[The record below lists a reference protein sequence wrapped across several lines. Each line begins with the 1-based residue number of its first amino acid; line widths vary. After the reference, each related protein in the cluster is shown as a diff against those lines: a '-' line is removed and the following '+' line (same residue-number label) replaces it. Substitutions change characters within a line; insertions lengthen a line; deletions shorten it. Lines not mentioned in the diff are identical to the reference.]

1 MNRGTRI
8 RSNITLHLYI
18 IRYGARLSQIGSEER
33 PQPVGGHA
41 AAPGIVGQ
49 SFFADTPYGEVA
61 HGGMTE
67 HQSGHGGCGLHHA
80 VFRQVHADVAEVDEA
95 VHQENKALVGQRRI
109 AHGGPA
115 PLIGFSKETLGIEVL
130 VGGIAPVGAAH
141 GFMQAFGGGLG
152 HHLGVGAGA
161 QHARP
166 HGQLKIEKRVRAKVI
181 AFYGVKGG
189 VGTTSIVANVAA
201 ALASRGKKVILLDF
215 DLQYGDSNLFL
226 DVESKDTIVELAR
239 DPEGISIE
247 KVNAAAATHST
258 GFSIL
263 CPPKTPEYAD
273 YITPEHTRKII
284 ENVRPYFEYIL
295 IDMGTNFAETTLVAL
310 ENCDEIQ
317 VITNLNVPCLK
328 GTKAV
333 MNVLDTLRVADKAKL
348 VITKNRSSLIKIKDF
363 ENLMLRKAYATITS
377 DRNIS
382 DNAMNSGNPVV
393 LNSPRSAIAK
403 DYNKYVDQIVADKD
417 NI

>member
-1 MNRGTRI
+1 MEKVNVVILAEEVQYRVKVK
-8 RSNITLHLYI
+8 NKIT
-18 IRYGARLSQIGSEER
+18 SED
-33 PQPVGGHA
+33 VA
-41 AAPGIVGQ
+41 IVGYSDFKEESKLKIEGYFPDVIVCALDSSDIDEDFYKFIQ
-49 SFFADTPYGEVA
+49 SVQFQNSGTAVVIMTDKVSISLVNEAAKRGIRQVFDFSVDAEEFTAALGEVN
-61 HGGMTE
+61 E
-67 HQSGHGGCGLHHA
+67 I
-80 VFRQVHADVAEVDEA
+80 E
-95 VHQENKALVGQRRI
+95 QR
-109 AHGGPA
+109 
-115 PLIGFSKETLGIEVL
+115 L
-130 VGGIAPVGAAH
+130 
-141 GFMQAFGGGLG
+141 M
-152 HHLGVGAGA
+152 
-161 QHARP
+161 
-166 HGQLKIEKRVRAKVI
+166 GQLKIEKRVRAKVI

-189 VGTTSIVANVAA
+189 VGTTSIVTNVAA

>member
-1 MNRGTRI
+1 MEKVNVVILAEEVQYRVKVKNKI
-8 RSNITLHLYI
+8 
-18 IRYGARLSQIGSEER
+18 ASED
-33 PQPVGGHA
+33 VA
-41 AAPGIVGQ
+41 IVGYSDFKEESKLKIEGYFPDVIVCALDSSDIDEDFYKFIQ
-49 SFFADTPYGEVA
+49 SVQFQNSGTAVVIMTDKVSISLVNEAAKRGIRQVFDFSVDAEEFTAALGEVN
-61 HGGMTE
+61 E
-67 HQSGHGGCGLHHA
+67 I
-80 VFRQVHADVAEVDEA
+80 E
-95 VHQENKALVGQRRI
+95 QR
-109 AHGGPA
+109 
-115 PLIGFSKETLGIEVL
+115 L
-130 VGGIAPVGAAH
+130 
-141 GFMQAFGGGLG
+141 M
-152 HHLGVGAGA
+152 
-161 QHARP
+161 
-166 HGQLKIEKRVRAKVI
+166 GQLKIEKRVRAKVI

-189 VGTTSIVANVAA
+189 VGTTSIVTNVAA

-417 NI
+417 SI

>member
-1 MNRGTRI
+1 MEKVNVVILAEEVQYRVKVK
-8 RSNITLHLYI
+8 NKIT
-18 IRYGARLSQIGSEER
+18 SED
-33 PQPVGGHA
+33 VA
-41 AAPGIVGQ
+41 IVGYSDFKEESKLKIEGYFPDVIVCALDSSDIDEDFYKFIQ
-49 SFFADTPYGEVA
+49 SVQFQNSGTAVVIMTDKVSISLVNEAAKRGIRQVFDFSVDAEEFTAALGEVN
-61 HGGMTE
+61 E
-67 HQSGHGGCGLHHA
+67 I
-80 VFRQVHADVAEVDEA
+80 E
-95 VHQENKALVGQRRI
+95 QR
-109 AHGGPA
+109 
-115 PLIGFSKETLGIEVL
+115 L
-130 VGGIAPVGAAH
+130 
-141 GFMQAFGGGLG
+141 M
-152 HHLGVGAGA
+152 
-161 QHARP
+161 
-166 HGQLKIEKRVRAKVI
+166 GQLKIEKRVRAKVI

-348 VITKNRSSLIKIKDF
+348 VIAKNRSSLIKIKDF
-363 ENLMLRKAYATITS
+363 ENLMLRKAYAVITS

>member
-1 MNRGTRI
+1 MEKVNVVILAEEVQYRVKVKNKI
-8 RSNITLHLYI
+8 
-18 IRYGARLSQIGSEER
+18 ASED
-33 PQPVGGHA
+33 VA
-41 AAPGIVGQ
+41 IVGYSDFKEESKLKIEGYFPDVIVCALDSSDIDEDFYKFIQ
-49 SFFADTPYGEVA
+49 SVQFQNSGTAVVIMTDKISISLVNEAAKRGIRQVFDFSVDAEEFTAALGEVN
-61 HGGMTE
+61 E
-67 HQSGHGGCGLHHA
+67 I
-80 VFRQVHADVAEVDEA
+80 E
-95 VHQENKALVGQRRI
+95 QR
-109 AHGGPA
+109 
-115 PLIGFSKETLGIEVL
+115 L
-130 VGGIAPVGAAH
+130 
-141 GFMQAFGGGLG
+141 M
-152 HHLGVGAGA
+152 
-161 QHARP
+161 
-166 HGQLKIEKRVRAKVI
+166 GQLKIEKRVRAKVI

-189 VGTTSIVANVAA
+189 VGTTSIVTNVAA

>member
-1 MNRGTRI
+1 MEKVNVVI
-8 RSNITLHLYI
+8 L
-18 IRYGARLSQIGSEER
+18 AEEVQYR
-33 PQPVGGHA
+33 VKVKNKIVNEDVA
-41 AAPGIVGQ
+41 IVGYSDFKEESKLKIEGYFPDVIVCALDSSDIDEDFFSFIQ
-49 SFFADTPYGEVA
+49 SVQFQNSGTAVVIMTDKVSISLVNEAAKRGIRQVFDFSVDAEEFTAALGEVN
-61 HGGMTE
+61 E
-67 HQSGHGGCGLHHA
+67 I
-80 VFRQVHADVAEVDEA
+80 E
-95 VHQENKALVGQRRI
+95 QR
-109 AHGGPA
+109 
-115 PLIGFSKETLGIEVL
+115 L
-130 VGGIAPVGAAH
+130 
-141 GFMQAFGGGLG
+141 M
-152 HHLGVGAGA
+152 
-161 QHARP
+161 
-166 HGQLKIEKRVRAKVI
+166 GQLKIEKRVRAKVI

-189 VGTTSIVANVAA
+189 VGTTSIVTNVAA

-226 DVESKDTIVELAR
+226 DVDSKDTIVELAR

>member
-1 MNRGTRI
+1 MEKVNVVILAEEVQYRVKVKNKI
-8 RSNITLHLYI
+8 V
-18 IRYGARLSQIGSEER
+18 SED
-33 PQPVGGHA
+33 VA
-41 AAPGIVGQ
+41 IVGYSDFKEESKLKIEGYFPDVIVCALDSSDIDEDFYKFIQ
-49 SFFADTPYGEVA
+49 SVQFQNSGTAVVIMTDKVSISLVNEAAKRGIRQVFDFSVDAEEFTAALGEVN
-61 HGGMTE
+61 E
-67 HQSGHGGCGLHHA
+67 I
-80 VFRQVHADVAEVDEA
+80 E
-95 VHQENKALVGQRRI
+95 QR
-109 AHGGPA
+109 
-115 PLIGFSKETLGIEVL
+115 L
-130 VGGIAPVGAAH
+130 
-141 GFMQAFGGGLG
+141 M
-152 HHLGVGAGA
+152 
-161 QHARP
+161 
-166 HGQLKIEKRVRAKVI
+166 GQLKIEKRVRAKVI

-189 VGTTSIVANVAA
+189 VGTTSIVTNVAA

>member
-1 MNRGTRI
+1 MEKVNVVILAEEVQYRVKVKNKI
-8 RSNITLHLYI
+8 V
-18 IRYGARLSQIGSEER
+18 SED
-33 PQPVGGHA
+33 VA
-41 AAPGIVGQ
+41 IVGYSDFKEESKLKIEGYFPDVIVCALDSSDIDEDFYKFIQ
-49 SFFADTPYGEVA
+49 SVQFQNSGTAVVIMTDKVSISLVNEAAKRGIRQVFDFSVDAEEFTAALGEVN
-61 HGGMTE
+61 E
-67 HQSGHGGCGLHHA
+67 I
-80 VFRQVHADVAEVDEA
+80 E
-95 VHQENKALVGQRRI
+95 QR
-109 AHGGPA
+109 
-115 PLIGFSKETLGIEVL
+115 L
-130 VGGIAPVGAAH
+130 
-141 GFMQAFGGGLG
+141 M
-152 HHLGVGAGA
+152 
-161 QHARP
+161 
-166 HGQLKIEKRVRAKVI
+166 GQLKIEKRVRAKVI

-348 VITKNRSSLIKIKDF
+348 VIAKNRSSLIKIKDF

-417 NI
+417 SI

>member
-1 MNRGTRI
+1 MEKVNVVI
-8 RSNITLHLYI
+8 L
-18 IRYGARLSQIGSEER
+18 AEEVQYR
-33 PQPVGGHA
+33 VKVKNKIVNEDVA
-41 AAPGIVGQ
+41 IVGYSDFKEESKLKIEGYFPDVIVCALDSSDIDEDFFSFIQ
-49 SFFADTPYGEVA
+49 SVQFQNSGTAVVIMTDKVSISLVNEAAKRGIRQVFDFSVDAEEFTAALGEVN
-61 HGGMTE
+61 E
-67 HQSGHGGCGLHHA
+67 I
-80 VFRQVHADVAEVDEA
+80 E
-95 VHQENKALVGQRRI
+95 QR
-109 AHGGPA
+109 
-115 PLIGFSKETLGIEVL
+115 L
-130 VGGIAPVGAAH
+130 
-141 GFMQAFGGGLG
+141 M
-152 HHLGVGAGA
+152 
-161 QHARP
+161 
-166 HGQLKIEKRVRAKVI
+166 GQLKIEKRVRAKVI

-363 ENLMLRKAYATITS
+363 KNLMLRKAYATITS

>member
-1 MNRGTRI
+1 MEKVNVVILAEEVQYRVKVKNKI
-8 RSNITLHLYI
+8 
-18 IRYGARLSQIGSEER
+18 ASED
-33 PQPVGGHA
+33 VA
-41 AAPGIVGQ
+41 IVGYSDFKEESKLKIEGYFPDVIVCALDSSDIDEDFYKFIQ
-49 SFFADTPYGEVA
+49 SVQFQNSGTAVVIMTDKVSISLVNEAAKRGIRQVFDFSVDAEEFTAALGEVN
-61 HGGMTE
+61 E
-67 HQSGHGGCGLHHA
+67 I
-80 VFRQVHADVAEVDEA
+80 E
-95 VHQENKALVGQRRI
+95 QR
-109 AHGGPA
+109 
-115 PLIGFSKETLGIEVL
+115 L
-130 VGGIAPVGAAH
+130 
-141 GFMQAFGGGLG
+141 M
-152 HHLGVGAGA
+152 
-161 QHARP
+161 
-166 HGQLKIEKRVRAKVI
+166 GQLKIEKRVRAKVI

-189 VGTTSIVANVAA
+189 VGTTSIVTNVAA

-226 DVESKDTIVELAR
+226 DVDSKDTIVELAR